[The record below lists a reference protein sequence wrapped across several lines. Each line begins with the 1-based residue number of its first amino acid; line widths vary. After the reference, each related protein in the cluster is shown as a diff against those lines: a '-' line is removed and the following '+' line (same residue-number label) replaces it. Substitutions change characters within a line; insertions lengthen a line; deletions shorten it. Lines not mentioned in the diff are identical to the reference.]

1 LVGAITSPFQTS
13 ILMDGLSG
21 SLGAPQPGSGGGLA
35 ARVRVAVP
43 ARVSWMIWWAVSRA
57 QISWVT
63 PSGVAERRTGWRLR
77 R

>member
-1 LVGAITSPFQTS
+1 
-13 ILMDGLSG
+13 
-21 SLGAPQPGSGGGLA
+21 
-35 ARVRVAVP
+35 
-43 ARVSWMIWWAVSRA
+43 VSWMIWCAVSRA